1 MVERTLKSFE
11 AFYLLARQCFIH
23 KRVKLLLFPAMTVK
37 TWFKSLATFIVA
49 SNEGAAL
56 PILADVDWVPK
67 EVRPSSEI
75 LKVVCVN
82 TLSFIVLVIERTP
95 LSFEEKHEE
104 VKVAG
109 FNAGHQ
115 VVHETHFQ
123 VFNWVSEG
131 AVVAVFALTNLVRK
145 TVTKLGLV
153 LILMVQTLDS
163 VVSSFTSIM
172 LWAFLCFSKFAELW
186 SV

>member
-75 LKVVCVN
+75 LEVVCVN
-82 TLSFIVLVIERTP
+82 ALGFIVLVIERTP

-104 VKVAG
+104 VKVTG

-145 TVTKLGLV
+145 TVTKLGLI
-153 LILMVQTLDS
+153 LIFMVKTLDS